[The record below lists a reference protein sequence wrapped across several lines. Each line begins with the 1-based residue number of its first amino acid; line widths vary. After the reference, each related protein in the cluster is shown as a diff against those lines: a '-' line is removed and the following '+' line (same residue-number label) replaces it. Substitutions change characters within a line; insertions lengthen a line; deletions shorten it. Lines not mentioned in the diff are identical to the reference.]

1 MAKSLFKM
9 NEEYPIQNWL
19 PTSGLQYSNPSVVF
33 SKPETQP
40 IIENIPSTERI
51 NKIKGIYSN
60 AFMSDKM
67 KTDIR
72 TKSRVDAGMAEPAK
86 AISDIIDNGNKLSFK
101 APSIIGLAN
110 IATGVSS
117 LINAGVSLNGAIQAG
132 KMQPSLMKHYVPTE
146 AKLVADNTNA
156 ILTAGQENIDKSINT
171 NRANTTRN
179 GIIGMEGV
187 FVGKETEALNQLG
200 GQLAQ
205 YRTGIDTANAQIENS
220 VNAQNKQAEM
230 QTEQFNASTQNQFDQ
245 YKSGLIGM
253 GMKNATD
260 AIQTGTESIF
270 NNIAN
275 SKQMKISSISNQLA
289 QINKLMTENPKWKD
303 NYPNP
308 NSLFEKKALLEK
320 QLEQENNSLLG

>member
-1 MAKSLFKM
+1 MSILNQKPVIKLKQQPTWETMYADNNLFPEGYQPSTSLFKM
-9 NEEYPIQNWL
+9 KL
-19 PTSGLQYSNPSVVF
+19 PTESYLKSNPVKPLVVKKEPW
-33 SKPETQP
+33 SQS
-40 IIENIPSTERI
+40 IANHQTE
-51 NKIKGIYSN
+51 
-60 AFMSDKM
+60 
-67 KTDIR
+67 
-72 TKSRVDAGMAEPAK
+72 VDALKEV
-86 AISDIIDNGNKLSFK
+86 NKDLTTSPFK
-101 APSIIGLAN
+101 APSTIGMAN
-110 IATGVSS
+110 IATGISTAANVATS
-117 LINAGVSLNGAIQAG
+117 IYGAIQAS
-132 KMQPSLMKHYVPTE
+132 KMQPTLMKYQSPTE
-146 AKLVADNTNA
+146 AVLVSDNSNA
-156 ILTAGQENIDKSINT
+156 IETAGQGNIDKSINT
-171 NRANTTRN
+171 SRSNLKRN
-179 GIIGMEGV
+179 GIVGMDGILLS
-187 FVGKETEALNQLG
+187 KENEALNQLS

-205 YRTGIDTANAQIENS
+205 YRTGIESQNAQIENS

-289 QINKLMTENPKWKD
+289 QINKLMTENPNWKD